1 MQINKYNF
9 LRWSTEEAEPTNLRP
24 LVNGYI
30 RDAGRCDY
38 MPLLISGETMRFYI
52 NALDG
57 LNDIIA
63 SPGTAKLKLVNSKT
77 GQVVNADVA
86 TLNQDLFTTA
96 EGVDVFTFYA
106 DVSITI
112 AAGEYYFLIGDDVSN
127 FLTSNFVKV
136 PSDDY
141 LKYSVLCKFRHDRY
155 FYGVNYQNISD
166 FYQQFRLHLNEI
178 DTQYESDKDV
188 YNEVTT
194 GKQRTFNNYKKKT
207 RKLEAYYFDRGAHDA
222 AEIMFDSDEIFMNGF
237 QYVTK
242 GTYKQNPNPL
252 AKLLK
257 GEIDLY
263 DEDFAT
269 ANRCLQPFE
278 DSGGGG
284 TCRDVQLPDGLS
296 LPTATAGAPYYF
308 TFTLI
313 GSLPIEMTVN
323 SKPTWETGMDIAIS
337 GNVVTLSGT
346 LASDDVGGTVNIDFT
361 NCTEGTVNF
370 TDTVSVIAATNNISV
385 CTDHFTETIGRSIFA
400 ICKSSQPVPHDVQ
413 IYVTLHT
420 EYNGGTQFEN
430 YTFTRIIY
438 AGNSQ
443 SAGLKINYGTGYGD
457 EHFIGAE
464 ITAFLP
470 ATDGIYTYVD
480 GGLCS

>member
-9 LRWSTEEAEPTNLRP
+9 LRWSTEEPEPTNLRP

-30 RDAGRCDY
+30 RDEGFCDY
-38 MPLLISGETMRFYI
+38 MPLLISGETLTFYI
-52 NALDG
+52 NTLEG
-57 LNDIIA
+57 LNDII
-63 SPGTAKLKLVNSKT
+63 SDPGTAKLKLVNVST
-77 GQVVNADVA
+77 GQIVNADVA
-86 TLNQDLFTTA
+86 TLNQDIFINSD
-96 EGVDVFTFYA
+96 GDSVFTFYA
-106 DVSITI
+106 DVSTTFTP
-112 AAGEYYFLIGDDVSN
+112 GVYYFLIGDADDN
-127 FLTSNFVKV
+127 FLTSNLIKV
-136 PSDDY
+136 PTDDY

-178 DTQYESDKDV
+178 DTQYENDKDV

-207 RKLEAYYFDRGAHDA
+207 RKVEAYYFDRAAHDA
-222 AEIMFDSDEIFMNGF
+222 AEIMFDSEEIFINGY

-252 AKLLK
+252 SKVIK
-257 GEIDLY
+257 GEVDLY

-269 ANRCLQPFE
+269 ANRCLHDFE

-284 TCRDVQLPDGLS
+284 CTNVSIPEGVSLPD
-296 LPTATAGAPYYF
+296 ATGGAPYFYQ
-308 TFTLI
+308 FTLI

-323 SKPTWETGMDIAIS
+323 DKPYWMTITLS
-337 GNVVTLSGT
+337 GNVVTFSGT
-346 LASDDVGGTVNIDFT
+346 LLTDDPGGTVDIDFT
-361 NCTEGTVNF
+361 NCTEGSTNF
-370 TDTVSVIAATNNISV
+370 TDTITVIAATNDINV
-385 CTDHFTETIGRSIFA
+385 CTSVFTETIGRSILA
-400 ICKSSQPVPHDVQ
+400 VCKSSQPVPHDVQ

-420 EYNGGTQFEN
+420 EYNGGSQFAD

-438 AGNSQ
+438 AGMSNS
-443 SAGLKINYGTGYGD
+443 SGLKINYGSFYSD
-457 EHFIGAE
+457 EHFIGVE
-464 ITAFLP
+464 ITSFMP